1 MTFCGRLPGSLLD
14 RRLPTEDQNHKK
26 IKLEDLQGSLLLED
40 FLEDFPVSLLG
51 GEDFQFSLLHEPDL
65 KKIKILL
72 KFGEIHV

>member
-1 MTFCGRLPGSLLD
+1 MTFCGRLPESLLD
-14 RRLPTEDQNHKK
+14 RGLPTEDQNHKK
-26 IKLEDLQGSLLLED
+26 IKLEDLQESLLED